1 MKLFL
6 QILIISGI
14 ALIGLFFIYNN
25 GYFNQQEITSD
36 SIQGSE
42 KESLGLAKVSE
53 QGSEKESL
61 GLAKVSKVKK
71 IKVDLSQ
78 QKMFLF
84 ENGQFV
90 KEYTISSGKIDT
102 PTPRGNF
109 RVIYKSPM
117 VYSKLTDCWLPFWVG
132 FTNDG
137 KYGFHET
144 PICEGKRIGESE
156 VGQPSSAGCLRL
168 KQSDSEEFYNWAEE
182 ETLVEIY

>member
-36 SIQGSE
+36 SI
-42 KESLGLAKVSE
+42 